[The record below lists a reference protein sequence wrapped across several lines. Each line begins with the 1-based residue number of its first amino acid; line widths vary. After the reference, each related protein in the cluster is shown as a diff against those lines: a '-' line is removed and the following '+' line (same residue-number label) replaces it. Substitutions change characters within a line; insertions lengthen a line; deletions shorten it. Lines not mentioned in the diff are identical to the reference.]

1 MIKSMTG
8 YGRAASVYGGFDI
21 SVELKSVN
29 NRYLEVA
36 VKTPRAYSFLEDKV
50 KALVRDKLNRGKVD
64 VFISVTENGEVGA
77 DVAPDLPLARGYY
90 KALCALSDELGLEND
105 VTLSDMARFSDIFKL
120 GARETDEEALTQG
133 VLAAA
138 SDAIKSFVA
147 MRETEGEKLKAD
159 ILARA
164 DTVLACVSFIEERSP
179 ETARAYRERL
189 EQSVRDLLGDA
200 SVDETRLLTET
211 AVFADRIAV
220 DEETVRLR
228 SHIGQMT
235 ALVSGDGPAGRK
247 LDFIVQEMN
256 REANT
261 IGSKAQDIEITRRVV
276 EIKAEIEKIREQ
288 IQNIE

>member
-1 MIKSMTG
+1 MTG
-8 YGRAASVYGGFDI
+8 YGRAASVHGGFDI
-21 SVELKSVN
+21 SVEIKSVN
-29 NRYLEVA
+29 NRYLEVT
-36 VKTPRAYSFLEDKV
+36 VKAPRAYSFLEDKV
-50 KALVRDKLNRGKVD
+50 KALVKERINRGKVD
-64 VFISVTENGEVGA
+64 VFIGITETGESGQE
-77 DVAPDLPLARGYY
+77 VALDLPLARGYY
-90 KALCALSDELGLEND
+90 EALRTLGEELGIEND
-105 VTLSDMARFSDIFKL
+105 LKLSDMARFSDVFKL
-120 GARETDEEALTQG
+120 GARETDEEELTCG
-133 VLAAA
+133 VLDAAGEAIA
-138 SDAIKSFVA
+138 SFIA
-147 MRETEGEKLKAD
+147 MRETEGEKLRKD
-159 ILARA
+159 VLSRVGTILS
-164 DTVLACVSFIEERSP
+164 CVEFIEERSP
-179 ETARAYRERL
+179 ETAAAYRERL
-189 EQSVRDLLGDA
+189 EQSVRELLGDA

-228 SHIGQMT
+228 SHIEQLT

>member
-1 MIKSMTG
+1 MTG

-64 VFISVTENGEVGA
+64 VFISVTENGEAGA
-77 DVAPDLPLARGYY
+77 DVALDLPLARGYY

-164 DTVLACVSFIEERSP
+164 DTVLSCVSFIEERSP